1 MISLE
6 IPVEIG
12 APSTGMAQAVLA
24 ELNEYLTELSFSG
37 RQHVIDLNSLPMT
50 DSDKRELALFLGRGE
65 VAVTLQTMGD
75 SQVFETGYIKLQTPL
90 RIYSADNQ
98 LIAELV
104 EITTLPE
111 IIKSHPEDVQASA
124 VELKKLI
131 DSDETGETV

>member
-12 APSTGMAQAVLA
+12 APTTGMAQAVLA
-24 ELNEYLTELSFSG
+24 ELNEHLTELSFSG
-37 RQHVIDLNSLPMT
+37 RQHVIDLTSLPMN
-50 DSDKRELALFLGRGE
+50 DSDKRELELFLGRGE

-75 SQVFETGYIKLQTPL
+75 SQVFETGYSGIWWIKH
-90 RIYSADNQ
+90 YNADNQ
-98 LIAELV
+98 LIAELL

-131 DSDETGETV
+131 DPDETGETA